1 MKEIIRKIIPLLV
14 CLSLCYVSD
23 AQFRDSAVY
32 EELYDSET
40 VVSMKKHVGYMSA
53 AHLEGRKA
61 GSEGE
66 LLTAQYVKDAFK
78 EYGVE
83 ILTPVTGEEF
93 GIRTTAGDTLTSRN
107 VIGYIEGYDRKLK
120 DRFIVVG
127 ARMDNLGSMTMTVDG
142 KPVEKIFYGANG
154 NASGVSVLIELA
166 RMIKTNS
173 VLFRRS
179 VLLVAFGASLETSAG
194 AWYFLNRAFSGQDKI
209 DAMVNLDM
217 LGTGYNGFYAYT
229 VSNVDLN
236 AMISRLS
243 AEGKVSL
250 SLYGNHCLR

>member
-1 MKEIIRKIIPLLV
+1 MKEIIRKFIPLMV
-14 CLSLCYVSD
+14 CLSLCFVSN
-23 AQFRDSAVY
+23 AQFRDGSFY

-40 VVSMKKHVGYMSA
+40 VVTMKNHLGYLSA

-66 LLTAQYVKDAFK
+66 LLAAQYVKDAFK

-93 GIRTTAGDTLTSRN
+93 GIRTAAGDTLTSRN

-120 DRFIVVG
+120 DNFIVVG
-127 ARMDNLGSMTMTVDG
+127 ARMDNLGSMTMTIDG
-142 KPVEKIFYGANG
+142 KPVEKIYYGANG

-179 VLLVAFGASLETSAG
+179 VLLVAFGSSQETSAG
-194 AWYFLNRAFSGQDKI
+194 AWYFLNRAFTAKDRI

-217 LGTGYNGFYAYT
+217 LGT
-229 VSNVDLN
+229 
-236 AMISRLS
+236 
-243 AEGKVSL
+243 
-250 SLYGNHCLR
+250 